1 MSGSFSPR
9 GSTVITLYP
18 VLKPA
23 FFAASW
29 VAFQVVSR
37 NFMYSSN
44 FPYSVRT
51 ADTWTIVPSVK
62 GCSSATA
69 ALVSA
74 HPRRVRIA
82 ARLVLMVINFPIY
95 FRIDFLGRVYAESG
109 LGADSARMLLPWNR
123 CRRPGMVTGDER
135 PPANGV
141 A

>member
-1 MSGSFSPR
+1 MSGSFSSR

-51 ADTWTIVPSVK
+51 ADTWTIGPSVK

-69 ALVSA
+69 AFVSA
-74 HPRRVRIA
+74 HARKVRIA
-82 ARLVLMVINFPIY
+82 ARLVLMVINSPIY
-95 FRIDFLGRVYAESG
+95 FRIDYLGRVYAEGG
-109 LGADSARMLLPWNR
+109 LGADSVCMLLPCTTVR
-123 CRRPGMVTGDER
+123 DI
-135 PPANGV
+135 
-141 A
+141 